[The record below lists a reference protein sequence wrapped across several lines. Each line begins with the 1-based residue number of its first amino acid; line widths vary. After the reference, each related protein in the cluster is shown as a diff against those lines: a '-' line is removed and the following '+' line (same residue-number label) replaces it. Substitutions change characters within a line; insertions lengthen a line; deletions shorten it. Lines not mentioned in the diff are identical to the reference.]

1 MFFVTFVRRSLTFLL
16 FYQKHGPR
24 PGKTHC
30 VFIKCFRAKRILFW
44 TRRLRATAEPFSDD
58 PDNSEDDEI
67 QVAQVAEA
75 SKVGS
80 LLV

>member
-1 MFFVTFVRRSLTFLL
+1 
-16 FYQKHGPR
+16 
-24 PGKTHC
+24 
-30 VFIKCFRAKRILFW
+30 LFW
-44 TRRLRATAEPFSDD
+44 TRRLRAAAEPFSDD